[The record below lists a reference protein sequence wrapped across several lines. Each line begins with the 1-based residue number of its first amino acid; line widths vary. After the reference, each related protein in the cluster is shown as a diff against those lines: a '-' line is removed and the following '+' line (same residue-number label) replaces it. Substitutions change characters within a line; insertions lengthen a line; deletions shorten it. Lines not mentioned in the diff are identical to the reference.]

1 MAYNKNPRGGRQNF
15 NNKEKPV
22 GLTVEV
28 RNNDVN
34 KALRIFKKKVQEDGI
49 LQTLREREFYEKP
62 SDKKRKAKKAARN
75 RWLKAQAKRLE
86 KEGF

>member
-1 MAYNKNPRGGRQNF
+1 MAYNKNPHGGRQNF
-15 NNKEKPV
+15 NNKEKPA

-62 SDKKRKAKKAARN
+62 SDKRRKAKKAARN
-75 RWLKAQAKRLE
+75 RHLKALAKRLE